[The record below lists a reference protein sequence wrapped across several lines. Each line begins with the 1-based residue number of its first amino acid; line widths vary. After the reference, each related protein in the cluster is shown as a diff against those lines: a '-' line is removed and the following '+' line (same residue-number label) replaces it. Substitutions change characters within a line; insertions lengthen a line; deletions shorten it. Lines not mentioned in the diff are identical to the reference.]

1 MQQTSIQ
8 PANTP
13 RKKPRQWIWVTVIL
27 AVAVAATVGLSMARK
42 APEKKTEPRLPP
54 LVSLQPFN
62 FTDIVY
68 QVASQGSMQAKTETT
83 LVSEVNGKI
92 TSIAEAFV
100 AGGFF
105 QAGDVLV
112 RIEPAD
118 YQTSVKAAEAALATA
133 KAALEEE
140 RARAKVAERDWLNFT
155 SGKAPALGL
164 RKPQLASA
172 LAKVNSAEADLER
185 ARRDLSRTEIRAPYS
200 GMVKSRAANLG
211 QFVSRGS
218 QLGVLVDTSIAEIRL
233 PLTLADLADLGVAD
247 QTKFALPVTLSDDS
261 GQQWPATLVRTE
273 GVLDSQ
279 SRVLHAVAELTDPYR
294 REQTG
299 TPLRFGQF
307 VQAKITGRTASA
319 VMQLPRHLL
328 KPGQQ
333 VVVADK
339 DLKLQLRQVRLD
351 RADQA
356 YAYIAGGSEAG
367 DQLVISPLANPI
379 PGMQVRTETAA
390 ATPAQGATQP

>member
-1 MQQTSIQ
+1 MQQ
-8 PANTP
+8 
-13 RKKPRQWIWVTVIL
+13 KKNRQWVWVSIILIL
-27 AVAVAATVGLSMARK
+27 AIAATIGLSMARK
-42 APEKKTEPRLPP
+42 APEKKTEARLPP
-54 LVSLQPFN
+54 LVSLQPFAFDN
-62 FTDIVY
+62 ITY
-68 QVASQGSMQAKTETT
+68 QVASQGTVQAKTETT

-92 TSIAEAFV
+92 TAIADAFV

-105 QAGDVLV
+105 QAGDILV

-118 YQTSVKAAEAALATA
+118 YQTAVKAAEAALATA

-218 QLGVLVDTSIAEIRL
+218 PLGVLLDTAVAEVRL
-233 PLTLADLADLGVAD
+233 PLSQTDLTDLGI
-247 QTKFALPVTLSDDS
+247 QGQHQLQLQALLSDDS

-279 SRVLHAVAELTDPYR
+279 SRVIYGVAELTDPYR
-294 REQTG
+294 RAQTG
-299 TPLRFGQF
+299 APLRFGQF
-307 VQAKITGRTASA
+307 VQAKISGRTANA

-333 VVVADK
+333 VLIADK
-339 DLKLQLRQVRLD
+339 ELKLQLRTVRLD

-356 YAYIAGGSEAG
+356 YAYIAGGIETG
-367 DQLVISPLANPI
+367 DQLVVSPLANPI
-379 PGMQVRTETAA
+379 PGMQVRTEAA
-390 ATPAQGATQP
+390 APTAQQGATQP

>member
-27 AVAVAATVGLSMARK
+27 AIAVAATVGLSMARK

-68 QVASQGSMQAKTETT
+68 QVSSQGPIQAKTETT

-92 TSIAEAFV
+92 TAIAEAFV

-118 YQTSVKAAEAALATA
+118 YQTAVKAAEAALATA

-218 QLGVLVDTSIAEIRL
+218 QLGVLLDTAVAEVRL

-247 QTKFALPVTLSDDS
+247 QSRLALAVTLSDDS
-261 GQQWPATLVRTE
+261 GNQWAATLVRTE

-279 SRVLHAVAELTDPYR
+279 SRVIHAVAELTDPYR
-294 REQTG
+294 REQAG

-307 VQAKITGRTASA
+307 VQAKIAGRTAQA

-328 KPGQQ
+328 KPGEL
-333 VVVADK
+333 VLVADK

-356 YAYIAGGSEAG
+356 YAYIAGGSQAG

-379 PGMQVRTETAA
+379 PGMQVRTETAGT
-390 ATPAQGATQP
+390 ATAQGATQP

>member
-13 RKKPRQWIWVTVIL
+13 RKKPRQWIWVIVIL
-27 AVAVAATVGLSMARK
+27 AVAVAATIGLSMARK

-68 QVASQGSMQAKTETT
+68 QVGSQGSMQAKTETT

-92 TSIAEAFV
+92 TAIAEAFV

-356 YAYIAGGSEAG
+356 YAFIAGGTQPG

-390 ATPAQGATQP
+390 TTTAQGATQP

>member
-1 MQQTSIQ
+1 MQQ
-8 PANTP
+8 
-13 RKKPRQWIWVTVIL
+13 KKNRQWLWVSLIL
-27 AVAVAATVGLSMARK
+27 ILSIAATIGLSMARK

-54 LVSLQPFN
+54 LVSLQPLTFQ
-62 FTDIVY
+62 DITY
-68 QVASQGSMQAKTETT
+68 QVASQGTVQAKTETT

-92 TSIAEAFV
+92 TAIADAFV

-118 YQTSVKAAEAALATA
+118 YQTAVKAAEAALATA

-218 QLGVLVDTSIAEIRL
+218 QLGVLLDTAIAEVRL
-233 PLTLADLADLGVAD
+233 PLTLADLKDLGVTA
-247 QTKFALPVTLSDDS
+247 QSNLQLEVSLQDDS
-261 GQQWPATLVRTE
+261 AQQWPAILVRTE

-279 SRVLHAVAELTDPYR
+279 SRVIHAVAELNDPYR
-294 REQTG
+294 RAQTG

-328 KPGQQ
+328 KPGHQ
-333 VVVADK
+333 VLVADK
-339 DLKLQLRQVRLD
+339 ALKLQLRTVRLD

-356 YAYIAGGSEAG
+356 FAYIAGGTETG
-367 DQLVISPLANPI
+367 DQLVVSPLANPI
-379 PGMQVRTETAA
+379 PGMQVRTEATDAA
-390 ATPAQGATQP
+390 KAQGATQP

>member
-294 REQTG
+294 REQAG

-390 ATPAQGATQP
+390 ATTAQGATQP